1 MKKDIANKK
10 DIKKLVDA
18 FYEKVR
24 KDPVI
29 KHFFSD
35 VVNVDW
41 DKHLPIMYKFWEN
54 VLFYTGNYT
63 VNPMIQH
70 KAIHA
75 KSQMTM
81 EHFQQWTSL
90 FNETVNELFEGEKAE
105 TIKQRAANI
114 ATVMQIKIFG

>member
-63 VNPMIQH
+63 GNPMIQH